1 MKNLKNNWK
10 YLGEKIGPLLI
21 LTGLLISIYIVLYS
35 RTDPIIG
42 LGLVG
47 LLLSH
52 LHSLDHIY
60 LQIIGT
66 LEAVNLG
73 RLTISILTFFL
84 ATLAFANQ
92 IEIAQNTVL
101 GQVFNNFWTII
112 STIVAFY
119 FAARVVENNNLSN
132 NSSK

>member
-1 MKNLKNNWK
+1 MGENNRTLIDLNRSLNQHIHCIIFKNRSFN
-10 YLGEKIGPLLI
+10 
-21 LTGLLISIYIVLYS
+21 
-35 RTDPIIG
+35 R
-42 LGLVG
+42 
-47 LLLSH
+47 
-52 LHSLDHIY
+52 
-60 LQIIGT
+60 IGT
-66 LEAVNLG
+66 CRFITFTFVLFGTYLLTDNWDFGSGKFRKAI
-73 RLTISILTFFL
+73 TISILTFFL

>member
-1 MKNLKNNWK
+1 MVVFGKI
-10 YLGEKIGPLLI
+10 IGPLLI

-112 STIVAFY
+112 STVVAFY

>member
-1 MKNLKNNWK
+1 MVVFGKI
-10 YLGEKIGPLLI
+10 IGPLLI

>member
-1 MKNLKNNWK
+1 MDSIWGKI
-10 YLGEKIGPLLI
+10 IGPLLI
-21 LTGLLISIYIVLYS
+21 LTSLLISIYIVLYS

-132 NSSK
+132 NSSKLWNIC